1 MLDGG
6 MLCVA
11 QGWPEPRCAHAVQE
25 KELLEERVKDYAD
38 GLVKLKEASYLDD
51 KSRDEGQ
58 RALETALAEL
68 RGAALRE
75 QVTALTFFSALG
87 WPRAQQGVL

>member
-1 MLDGG
+1 M
-6 MLCVA
+6 
-11 QGWPEPRCAHAVQE
+11 EQE

-51 KSRDEGQ
+51 RSRDEGQ

-75 QVTALTFFSALG
+75 QV
-87 WPRAQQGVL
+87 QQLSL